1 MHHRSIGLL
10 SLLVLVGCERSRNG
24 PDVAQTGRS
33 AAVLAIGPTD
43 STRAAAPSEP
53 RKVRDWESW
62 IPQWQIALRHPD
74 TIPLVLGAP
83 RERCTR
89 EGKRPLDTLTEAESH
104 PQSVRLQ
111 PTNLSFDAIAAAHG
125 FVRRVAGW

>member
-1 MHHRSIGLL
+1 MHFRSFGLL
-10 SLLVLVGCERSRNG
+10 TLIVLVGCERSRQTPG
-24 PDVAQTGRS
+24 VAQTGRS
-33 AAVLAIGPTD
+33 AAVPAIGPTD

-53 RKVRDWESW
+53 PKVRDWESW
-62 IPQWQIALRHPD
+62 IPEWQIALRHPD

-89 EGKRPLDTLTEAESH
+89 QGEWPLDTLSETESH

-111 PTNLSFDAIAAAHG
+111 PTNL
-125 FVRRVAGW
+125 